1 MGWVGYLPGA
11 VLRAPD
17 SANNLQIVTAGCVV
31 TALFV
36 VFNIFLFFKMFENVC
51 PGDKAILK
59 LLCRFSGDQ
68 RQIETR
74 RKYIQP

>member
-1 MGWVGYLPGA
+1 MILNTQSYMWDGSGLGWVGYLPGA

-36 VFNIFLFFKMFENVC
+36 VFNIYSV
-51 PGDKAILK
+51 AIELGK
-59 LLCRFSGDQ
+59 CL
-68 RQIETR
+68 I
-74 RKYIQP
+74 